1 MLNPGKDGKIRK
13 IDAIYLLVGGNI
25 SGASDGSEVTY
36 HDGQTPPTEEEIKT
50 KLKELQDDYDA
61 KEYQRDRQPEYPA
74 IGDQLDMLFHAI
86 DAGKVDK
93 TSDFYKSLKAVKD
106 KYPKG

>member
-1 MLNPGKDGKIRK
+1 MEKRVADIGDALLQINP
-13 IDAIYLLVGGNI
+13 
-25 SGASDGSEVTY
+25 
-36 HDGQTPPTEEEIKT
+36 EIKFT
-50 KLKELQDDYDA
+50 YLGDDYDTLQILSDHEKPTKEAIDSA
-61 KEYQRDRQPEYPA
+61 KVKAQQKIDDLYYKIQRLQEYPT